1 MKIVVAVESV
11 ERVSSPMS
19 EFPLWLRLTHFF
31 NFLLITLLI
40 RSGIEI
46 LGGHPKLY
54 WNDDSFPGSEWFR
67 LGDKR
72 TPEDDDRVTVAE
84 RERTPSDDRALSD
97 GAGTVFEQPDSATEA
112 DEHDGSAW
120 TAEDEAVPLSSWLAL
135 PGKDNLGLGRHW
147 HFWAATGWAVTGL
160 LYVVLLFASDQWQRI
175 VPTSWSIVPQAWD
188 ALVAYLHLRIPHAS
202 GYNALQQLA
211 YFAVIFI
218 LSPVMISTGLAMSP
232 ALAARFPRLS
242 RATGGRQMARSI
254 HFLGMIAFVVFIVIH
269 VGLVVAHG
277 FAEGMAKIV
286 LGGADQPK
294 TLATALGLVGI
305 GAVIMFHIVATRY
318 SLRYPMK
325 AKKLLEVGIDPLQKR
340 LFHHWKPRQEYDYV
354 SDYARANG
362 KPPRN
367 DTYQRLLANN
377 FEEYELTVDGLVENP
392 LTLSLDE
399 LRDLPRQSQTTR
411 HDCIQ
416 GWGYYAQWAG
426 VPVSELIDRCEPKP
440 EARYA
445 VFWTLDEKW
454 EYSEDGPEENVDNG
468 YYYEVIDM
476 EKAMESQTILA
487 DEMNHKPLPI
497 AHGAPLRLRLESQ
510 LGYKM
515 AKWVCRVEFVED
527 YDDIGQGQGGWR
539 DDVLNYFP
547 SDAGI

>member
-1 MKIVVAVESV
+1 
-11 ERVSSPMS
+11 MS

-46 LGGHPKLY
+46 LGSHPKLY
-54 WNDDSFPGSEWFR
+54 WNDDAFPGTEWFR

-72 TPEDDDRVTVAE
+72 TPEDDDRVTVEESE
-84 RERTPSDDRALSD
+84 RAPADDRALSD
-97 GAGTVFEQPDSATEA
+97 GAGTVLEQPEPTTDT
-112 DEHDGSAW
+112 DERDGSAW
-120 TAEDEAVPLSSWLAL
+120 TAETEIVPLPSWLAL

-175 VPTSWSIVPQAWD
+175 VPTSWSIVPQAWN
-188 ALVAYLHLRIPHAS
+188 ALVTYLQLEIPHAS

-211 YFAVIFI
+211 YFSVIFI
-218 LSPVMISTGLAMSP
+218 LAPIQIITGLAMSP
-232 ALAARFPRLS
+232 ALAARFSRLS
-242 RATGGRQMARSI
+242 RLTGGRQMARSI
-254 HFLGMIAFVVFIVIH
+254 HFLGMVAFVVFIVIH

-286 LGGADQPK
+286 LGGANQPK
-294 TLATALGLVGI
+294 ALATALGLAGI
-305 GAVIMFHIVATRY
+305 GLVIAFHVAATRY
-318 SLRYPMK
+318 SLRYPLK
-325 AKKLLEVGIDPLQKR
+325 VKKLLEIGIDPLRKW
-340 LFHHWKPRQEYDYV
+340 LFHHWKPRQDYDYR
-354 SDYARANG
+354 SGYTRANG
-362 KPPRN
+362 QPPRN

-392 LTLSLDE
+392 LSFSLAE
-399 LRDLPRQSQTTR
+399 LRELPRQSQTTR

-426 VPVSELIDRCEPKP
+426 VPVSELIERCEPQS

-454 EYSEDGPEENVDNG
+454 EYSEEGPEEDVDNG
-468 YYYEVIDM
+468 YYYEVIDL
-476 EKAMESQTILA
+476 EKARESQTYLA
-487 DEMNHKPLPI
+487 YEMNGEPLPV
-497 AHGAPLRLRLESQ
+497 AHGAPVRLRMESQ

-527 YDDIGQGQGGWR
+527 YDNIGQGEGGWR
-539 DDVLNYFP
+539 DDVLDYYP

>member
-1 MKIVVAVESV
+1 
-11 ERVSSPMS
+11 MS

-31 NFLLITLLI
+31 NFLFITLLI

-46 LGGHPKLY
+46 LGTHPKLY
-54 WNDDSFPGSEWFR
+54 WNDDAFPGSEWFR

-72 TPEDDDRVTVAE
+72 TPEDDARVTVE
-84 RERTPSDDRALSD
+84 ESERTPGDDRALSD
-97 GAGTVFEQPDSATEA
+97 GAGTTLKQPEPTTER
-112 DEHDGSAW
+112 DGSAW
-120 TAEDEAVPLSSWLAL
+120 TAEDEIVPLPSWLSL

-160 LYVVLLFASDQWQRI
+160 FYVVLLFASDQWQRI
-175 VPTSWSIVPQAWD
+175 VPTSWSIFPQAWN
-188 ALVAYLHLRIPHAS
+188 ALLTYLQLEIPSIS

-211 YFAVIFI
+211 YFSVIFI
-218 LSPVMISTGLAMSP
+218 LTPIQIVTGLAMSP

-242 RATGGRQMARSI
+242 RAIGGRQMARSI
-254 HFLGMIAFVVFIVIH
+254 HFLGMVAFVLFIIVH
-269 VGLVVAHG
+269 VSLVVAHG
-277 FAEGMAKIV
+277 FGEGMAKIV

-294 TLATALGLVGI
+294 ALATAIGLGGI
-305 GAVIMFHIVATRY
+305 GAVIVFHIAATRY

-325 AKKLLEVGIDPLQKR
+325 MKKFLEIGIDPLRKF
-340 LFHHWKPRQEYDYV
+340 LFHHWKPREDYDYV
-354 SDYARANG
+354 SGYARANG

-367 DTYQRLLANN
+367 DTYRRLLAND
-377 FEEYELTVDGLVENP
+377 FEDYELTVDGLVENP
-392 LTLSLDE
+392 LTLSLEE
-399 LRDLPRQSQTTR
+399 LRELPRRSQKTR

-426 VPVSELIDRCEPKP
+426 VPVSELIERCEPEP

-454 EYSEDGPEENVDNG
+454 EYSEEGPEEDVDNG

-476 EKAMESQTILA
+476 EKAMESQTYLA
-487 DEMNHKPLPI
+487 DEMNHEPLPV
-497 AHGAPLRLRLESQ
+497 AHGAPLRLRMESQ

-527 YDDIGQGQGGWR
+527 YDAIGQGQGGWR
-539 DDVLNYFP
+539 DDVLDYSP
-547 SDAGI
+547 ADAGL